1 MRIVVPS
8 GASTTFGISSISESK
23 SATDSGTTRSGGI
36 TKGGGVGA
44 SISTWA
50 PLPIFNPFMEF
61 FHELRWNHQ
70 GVRTKSCG
78 VCKIS
83 NISPMRVYK
92 KLMDRCIG

>member
-70 GVRTKSCG
+70 GVRTK
-78 VCKIS
+78 
-83 NISPMRVYK
+83 
-92 KLMDRCIG
+92 KLWSLQDFQHKPHESLQEAYG